1 MKKENKFPDLP
12 PIIKKAISTRA
23 LNELY
28 RIFTGRNSY
37 NMNVNLAAKKLGIEI
52 YRAQDTGDKI
62 ISLEDFDELIKRLM
76 KSDEK
81 TFNAHYAAIEKA
93 VFLREVISKS
103 QEFASCIRHNVP
115 RDYTLE
121 EEIKRQKMIESQKIL
136 QINRENNKRR
146 YENYRAILNSDSPMG
161 YLVGIATT

>member
-1 MKKENKFPDLP
+1 MRKNEFLDLP
-12 PIIKKAISTRA
+12 PVVKNAIPTRA

-28 RIFTGRNSY
+28 KIFTGRNSY
-37 NMNVNLAAKKLGIEI
+37 NMNVNVAAKKLGIEI
-52 YRAQDTGDKI
+52 YKAQDTGDKI
-62 ISLEDFDELIKRLM
+62 ILLEDFDELIKRLM

-81 TFNAHYAAIEKA
+81 IFNAHYAAIEKA

-136 QINRENNKRR
+136 QINRKNNKRR
-146 YENYRAILNSDSPMG
+146 YENYCATLKSNSSVN
-161 YLVGIATT
+161 YLIGAATT